1 MFHVSDTI
9 ITTDAR
15 DCNHQPMAANPQT
28 PESFYRLLADTSLDY
43 AMFLMDGEGTITY
56 WNPGARLLF
65 GYEPEE
71 VVGRN
76 FDMLFLPEDVR
87 NGIPLLELDQ
97 ARTTGRGDDR
107 RWHDRK
113 DNSRFF
119 ADGVTTALRAPE
131 GDLIG
136 FAKIARDATD
146 RKIADEKLEGSEAR
160 LRLLLEGVH
169 EYAIYM
175 LDPAGNVSSWN
186 AGAQRLTGYTGDEV
200 TGRHFSLFF
209 PPEAVRAGAPAQ
221 ALEIAARRGRYE
233 SESVRVRKD
242 GTPFWAET
250 YITPVRDPDQTLIGF
265 AKVTRNVTDRKKS
278 DQRLAIQS
286 GVTTVLAGAEDLEA
300 ALPEVLERLAR
311 ELDAEVANYWL
322 IDAAAGVIRSNSS
335 WRAPGI
341 ETGLSDPRTFTRG
354 QGLPGRTWKGGRAS
368 WIEDITLES
377 LERFPRLTTARQEGF
392 RTAIAFPIVLQG
404 KPFGVIEV
412 FLRAELKQDDEL
424 IEVLNLVGSQIGHF
438 IERRRAERLLRE
450 SEGRYRAIAEA
461 ASDAIFTINTESIVQ
476 YVNAAVTKVFGYQPE
491 ELIGRP
497 LDVII
502 PKRLQEAHHH
512 GMKRYTE
519 TGKRHI
525 PWSGVELPGVH
536 KDGHEIPLELSFGA
550 FAEGERRFFTGF
562 ARDITERKRSEE
574 ERARL
579 LAGEQEA
586 RHQAEEISDRLQRL
600 LQVTDIALMHLSLED
615 MSRVLMSRL
624 TGVMQCERSALLLL
638 NDEKTALVLRA
649 AQNMDVELQQG
660 IQIPLG
666 EGFAGRIAESGE
678 PLVIDHNR
686 GEDGRPHPESGQ
698 APVFSMAGV
707 PLKRGGEVI
716 GVLHVGT
723 SESRIFDD
731 DDVRLLQLAAD
742 RIAIAIENSRLF
754 AAERASRER
763 MSFVAEAS
771 EILTSS
777 LDYEGTL
784 RQVAKL
790 AVPRIADWCAVDL
803 FDEAE
808 RTLKRVAVEHIDPGK
823 AELIHRMQTLYPA
836 NLDSAE
842 GVGKVVREKVPVVL
856 PAISDEYLQR
866 SASDE
871 QHLTILRSLAPFSAV
886 VVPMLIGERLTGVI
900 TFVTAESRRRMT
912 DDDVI
917 TASELARRAA
927 AAIENAELYRA
938 AQEAS
943 RAKDDFM
950 AMVSHE
956 LRTPMTAILGWAM
969 MLKTDVDAETMA
981 EAVSMIERSALT
993 QAQLIED
1000 ILDTARVREGKLSFH
1015 WETVNL
1021 ADVIEK
1027 AVKIVRVKAD
1037 EKELILDVELDRTVP
1052 LIEGDPRRLQQVLLN
1067 LLSNSVKFT
1076 PAGAEIEVRL
1086 RREEE
1091 KAVITVCDT
1100 GPGIPPEFLPMLFR
1114 RFSQSESTRR
1124 RSQGGLGL
1132 GLSIA
1137 HHLVEMHGG
1146 TIRAESRGEGLGAT
1160 FIVELPLTAVVRDR

>member
-1 MFHVSDTI
+1 
-9 ITTDAR
+9 
-15 DCNHQPMAANPQT
+15 MAANPQT
-28 PESFYRLLADTSLDY
+28 PESFYRLLVDTSLDY
-43 AMFLMDGEGTITY
+43 AMFLMDDVGTITY

-65 GYEPEE
+65 GYKPDE

-76 FDMLFLPEDVR
+76 FDMLFLQEDVR

-97 ARTTGRGDDR
+97 ARTTGRGEDR

-113 DNSRFF
+113 DGSRFF

-146 RKIADEKLEGSEAR
+146 RKIAGEKLEGSEAR

-175 LDPAGNVSSWN
+175 LDPAGNISSWN
-186 AGAQRLTGYTGDEV
+186 AGAQRLTGFSGDEV
-200 TGRHFSLFF
+200 IGRHFSLFF
-209 PPEAVRAGAPAQ
+209 PPDAVRAGTPAQ
-221 ALEIAARRGRYE
+221 ALGIAARRGRYE
-233 SESVRVRKD
+233 SESIRLRKD

-250 YITPVRDPDQTLIGF
+250 YITPVRDTDQTIIGF
-265 AKVTRNVTDRKKS
+265 AKVTRDVTDRKRAE
-278 DQRLAIQS
+278 QRLAIQS
-286 GVTTVLAGAEDLEA
+286 GVTSVLAGAEDIEA
-300 ALPEVLERLAR
+300 SLPEVLERLAR
-311 ELDAEVANYWL
+311 DLDAQVANFWL
-322 IDAAAGVIRSNSS
+322 IDAAAGVIRSSSS
-335 WRAPGI
+335 WRAPSI

-354 QGLPGRTWKGGRAS
+354 QGLPALTWERGRAT
-368 WIEDITLES
+368 WIEDITVES
-377 LERFPRLTTARQEGF
+377 PETFPRLTTARQEGF

-404 KPFGVIEV
+404 KPFGVIEL

-438 IERRRAERLLRE
+438 IERRRAERLLRG
-450 SEGRYRAIAEA
+450 SEARYRAIAEA

-491 ELIGRP
+491 ELIGKP

-502 PKRLQEAHHH
+502 PKRLQDAHHH

-536 KDGHEIPLELSFGA
+536 KDGHEFPLELSFGA

-562 ARDITERKRSEE
+562 ARDITERRRSEE
-574 ERARL
+574 ERAQL
-579 LAGEQEA
+579 LAREQEA
-586 RHQAEEISDRLQRL
+586 RHEAEEISDRLERL

-638 NDEKTALVLRA
+638 NDEKNALVLRA
-649 AQNMDVELQQG
+649 AQNMDQELQR
-660 IQIPLG
+660 IQIPVG

-686 GEDGRPHPESGQ
+686 GEDGLPHPESGQ
-698 APVFSMAGV
+698 TNVLSMAGV

-754 AAERASRER
+754 AAERASRAR
-763 MSFVAEAS
+763 MTFVAEAS

-784 RQVAKL
+784 RQVARL

-808 RTLKRVAVEHIDPGK
+808 KTLKRVAVEHIDPGK
-823 AELIHRMQTLYPA
+823 AELIHRMQTMYPA
-836 NLDSAE
+836 DLDSAQ
-842 GVGKVVREKVPVVL
+842 GIGKVVREKVPVVL
-856 PAISDEYLQR
+856 PVISEQLLQR
-866 SASDE
+866 VAQDE
-871 QHLTILRSLAPFSAV
+871 QHLTILRTLGLFSAV
-886 VVPMLIGERLTGVI
+886 LVPMLIGERLTGVI
-900 TFVTAESRRRMT
+900 TFVTADSRRRMT

-917 TASELARRAA
+917 TATELARRAA
-927 AAIENAELYRA
+927 AAIQNAELYRA

-943 RAKDDFM
+943 RAKDDVM
-950 AMVSHE
+950 TMISHE

-969 MLKTDVDAETMA
+969 MLKTDVDPETMA

-993 QAQLIED
+993 QAKLVED

-1027 AVKIVRVKAD
+1027 AVVIVRVKAD
-1037 EKELILDVELDRTVP
+1037 EKDLVLDVELDGTVP
-1052 LIEGDPRRLQQVLLN
+1052 LIEGDPSRLQQVVLN
-1067 LLSNSVKFT
+1067 LLSNAVKFT
-1076 PAGAEIEVRL
+1076 PDGGEIEVRL
-1086 RREEE
+1086 LREGEN
-1091 KAVITVCDT
+1091 AVISVCDT
-1100 GPGIPPEFLPMLFR
+1100 GPGIPPEFLPQLFQ

-1137 HHLVEMHGG
+1137 HYLVSMHGG
-1146 TIRAESRGEGLGAT
+1146 TIRAESRGEGTGAR
-1160 FIVELPLTAVVRDR
+1160 FIVELPLTAAAKER